1 MLKIATW
8 NVNSVK
14 SRITH
19 LLELLRA
26 DNAPDILLLQE
37 LKCQSEAFPYMEIED
52 AGYNVAVHGQKS
64 YNGVAVLSKFPI
76 DEVVKGL
83 GKGDSGPG
91 EISNNKLEV
100 EISEDMN
107 SLNHVLQPLSTKAPE
122 EARYIECVISLPKTA
137 VRVASVYVPNGQDP
151 GSEKFKYK
159 MAFFERL
166 YSHAKDLL
174 KLDEMLVIGGDYNVA
189 PNDIDVFDPK
199 TLEGTTCFHP
209 QERKHFRALTGLGLT
224 DIYRAMHPQTQG
236 FSWWD
241 YRAGAWQHNKG
252 MRIDHLLLSAQAADK
267 AIDSGID
274 LTPRD
279 KDKPSDHTPVWCRLR
294 I

>member
-1 MLKIATW
+1 MIKIATW
-8 NVNSVK
+8 NVNSIR

-19 LLELLRA
+19 LLDLLRS

-37 LKCQSEAFPYMEIED
+37 LKCVDDAFPYMEIED
-52 AGYNVAVHGQKS
+52 AGYNVAVHGQKT

-76 DEVVKGL
+76 DEVIKGL
-83 GKGDSGPG
+83 PG
-91 EISNNKLEV
+91 NADDIES
-100 EISEDMN
+100 
-107 SLNHVLQPLSTKAPE
+107 
-122 EARYIECVISLPKTA
+122 RYIECVISLPETA
-137 VRVASVYVPNGQDP
+137 LRVASVYVPNGQEP
-151 GSEKFKYK
+151 YSEKFQYK

-166 YSHAKDLL
+166 YAHAQNLL
-174 KLDEMLVIGGDYNVA
+174 KYDEMLVIGGDYNVA
-189 PNDIDVFDPK
+189 PGPIDVFDPISLK
-199 TLEGTTCFHP
+199 GTTCYHP
-209 QERKHFRALTGLGLT
+209 DEQQWFRALTGLGLT

-252 MRIDHLLLSAQAADK
+252 MRIDHLLLSPQAADR
-267 AIDSGID
+267 AISSGID

-279 KDKPSDHTPVWCRLR
+279 KEKPSDHTPVWCGMK

>member
-14 SRITH
+14 SRISH
-19 LLELLRA
+19 LLEVMRA
-26 DNAPDILLLQE
+26 ENAPDVLLLQE
-37 LKCQSEAFPYMEIED
+37 LKCQTEAFPYMEIED

-76 DEVVKGL
+76 DETIKIL
-83 GKGDSGPG
+83 PGDD
-91 EISNNKLEV
+91 NDL
-100 EISEDMN
+100 
-107 SLNHVLQPLSTKAPE
+107 

-137 VRVASVYVPNGQDP
+137 IRVASVYVPNGQEP
-151 GSEKFKYK
+151 VSEKFKYK
-159 MAFFERL
+159 LAFFERL
-166 YSHAKDLL
+166 YAHAVSLL

-209 QERKHFRALTGLGLT
+209 EERKRFRALTGLGLN
-224 DIYRAMHPQTQG
+224 DIYRTMHPQTQG

-241 YRAGAWQHNKG
+241 YRAGSWQHNKG
-252 MRIDHLLLSAQAADK
+252 MRIDHLLLSPQAADK
-267 AIDSGID
+267 AVASGID
-274 LTPRD
+274 LIQRD
-279 KDKPSDHTPVWCRLR
+279 KDKPSDHTPVWCSLKV
-294 I
+294 